1 LSKIC
6 TCNELAESV
15 SVPFD
20 AKISGCRARSYLS
33 RCWKSILI
41 QASSSREEATHV
53 RNLSASTSSALSH
66 ELLARCLHVEYPQRE
81 PVSVCGVFCSRT
93 AGRSTTCRCR
103 EATHGLPQRCQVD
116 PPHVSSGQSIHLG
129 SQTCHDRDNSS
140 TLASSEKDQNISRW
154 RSSGKGASSM
164 SD

>member
-1 LSKIC
+1 MPCPIVSESMLEVNPDTGKFKPRGSREKSHTCAEPFGNHILSPEPRAPREMSPSGISTTRAGQCLWCVLLKDGRIIHNMSLSK
-6 TCNELAESV
+6 
-15 SVPFD
+15 
-20 AKISGCRARSYLS
+20 
-33 RCWKSILI
+33 
-41 QASSSREEATHV
+41 
-53 RNLSASTSSALSH
+53 
-66 ELLARCLHVEYPQRE
+66 
-81 PVSVCGVFCSRT
+81 
-93 AGRSTTCRCR
+93 
-103 EATHGLPQRCQVD
+103 ATHGLPQRCQVD